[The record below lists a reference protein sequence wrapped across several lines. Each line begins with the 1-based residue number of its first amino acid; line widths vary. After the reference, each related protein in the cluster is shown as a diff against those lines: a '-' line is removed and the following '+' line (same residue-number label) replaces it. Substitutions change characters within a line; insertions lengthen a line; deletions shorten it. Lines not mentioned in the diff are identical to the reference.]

1 MPARRDRRGGFH
13 RLHRPDDRLGAR
25 AQTEARRDGHRVL
38 DGRQR
43 AGRVARRG
51 VRQAVQSVSA
61 HEADHLAENS
71 RQPGLSE
78 GRGHGRLGDRRQ
90 GAPRGRAHGA
100 PQMLTKGERAGPKL
114 ARPARAPPPFR
125 GEAKSLLAPDA
136 FLSPLEI
143 DAAVERAL
151 AEDLGRA
158 GDVTSVATVPAEATA
173 SALVVARAAG
183 TIAGLPL
190 VAATIRRLAPEIEIT
205 PEVGDGAAVAARTT
219 LMRIA
224 GPARAILAAE
234 RTALN
239 FLGHLSGIATA
250 TAVFVQAVAHT
261 KARICCTRKTT
272 PGLRALAK
280 YAVRCGGGFN
290 HRFGLD
296 DAILIKDNHIAVAGG
311 IAAVLARA
319 KAVAG
324 HLVKVEIEVDT
335 LAQLSEVLAAGGADA
350 VLLDNMDPPTMR
362 RAVEM
367 VAGRLVTEASGG
379 ITLATVA
386 AIAETGVDYISSGA
400 LTHSAPNLDVAIDIE
415 M

>member
-1 MPARRDRRGGFH
+1 MLKRTPSRDASPSPGG
-13 RLHRPDDRLGAR
+13 G
-25 AQTEARRDGHRVL
+25 TK
-38 DGRQR
+38 
-43 AGRVARRG
+43 VARDTRAPSPRLRG
-51 VRQAVQSVSA
+51 
-61 HEADHLAENS
+61 
-71 RQPGLSE
+71 E
-78 GRGHGRLGDRRQ
+78 GRGEGDSQQTQRVESPPHPPAFAALRR
-90 GAPRGRAHGA
+90 ATSPH
-100 PQMLTKGERAGPKL
+100 K
-114 ARPARAPPPFR
+114 R
-125 GEAKSLLAPDA
+125 GEVKSLLAPDA

-158 GDVTSVATVPAEATA
+158 GDVTSVATVPADATA
-173 SALVVARAAG
+173 RAVVMARAAG

-190 VAATIRRLAPEIEIT
+190 VAAALRRLAPDMEIAAQ
-205 PEVGDGAAVAARTT
+205 VGDGAAVKAGTA
-219 LMRIA
+219 LMRVA
-224 GPARAILAAE
+224 GPARAILSAE
-234 RTALN
+234 RVALN

-250 TAVFVQAVAHT
+250 TAAFVARVSHT

-272 PGLRALAK
+272 PGMRALAK

-335 LAQLSEVLAAGGADA
+335 LAQLEEVLAAGGADA
-350 VLLDNMDPPTMR
+350 VLLDNMDPATMR
-362 RAVEM
+362 RAVAL

-379 ITLATVA
+379 ITLDTLA

-400 LTHSAPNLDVAIDIE
+400 LTHSAPNLDVAMDIE